1 MTEVKKDPE
10 KERLYREAA
19 KAFADPKQRLSKNRS
34 VHIQRYVLRNRSSK
48 NMGGKTDGSSSE

>member
-1 MTEVKKDPE
+1 MTENKPDPE

-48 NMGGKTDGSSSE
+48 NMGGKTE